1 MVTQHKT
8 KEKNLT
14 KENLLEKTKKTTLKK
29 NIPECQEIN
38 NDISSRREPINCK
51 SIYFL
56 FLIHNALNMFLLCNM
71 QTYKYT

>member
-38 NDISSRREPINCK
+38 NDISSRRER
-51 SIYFL
+51 SIVNQYISYFL
-56 FLIHNALNMFLLCNM
+56 FIML
-71 QTYKYT
+71 